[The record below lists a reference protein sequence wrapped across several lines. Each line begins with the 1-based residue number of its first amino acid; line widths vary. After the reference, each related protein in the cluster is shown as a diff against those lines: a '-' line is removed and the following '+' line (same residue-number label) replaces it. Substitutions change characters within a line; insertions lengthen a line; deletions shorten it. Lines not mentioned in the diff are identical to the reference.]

1 MRTRTTPASRGH
13 AVKLALTAPAAATPR
28 CLLCCAKVSLVLPEP
43 RREREIPPLRRGDT
57 IPFPLCEGGYR
68 GVPMARQH
76 GTRQPAPGRRDGH
89 DHRRGAWGDKA
100 SGTGH
105 RDGHDHS
112 SSLEPHSGGRSEP
125 GGVSPRSPRWHD
137 QIPCLVPHTGNGA
150 PVVRGLVSTRR
161 GSEELG
167 MIARFWPGACATN
180 LRFACPFGSWLQG
193 PEVNLQ
199 WGHGNEAVEDVFREE
214 WASQCLRLFHRS
226 AQRSSGGLGPKQQYD
241 QRRTVSMTLT
251 MS

>member
-1 MRTRTTPASRGH
+1 
-13 AVKLALTAPAAATPR
+13 
-28 CLLCCAKVSLVLPEP
+28 
-43 RREREIPPLRRGDT
+43 
-57 IPFPLCEGGYR
+57 
-68 GVPMARQH
+68 
-76 GTRQPAPGRRDGH
+76 
-89 DHRRGAWGDKA
+89 
-100 SGTGH
+100 
-105 RDGHDHS
+105 
-112 SSLEPHSGGRSEP
+112 
-125 GGVSPRSPRWHD
+125 
-137 QIPCLVPHTGNGA
+137 
-150 PVVRGLVSTRR
+150 
-161 GSEELG
+161 